1 MVLTFGLLCISNR
14 LAEIAI
20 SIDGWRK
27 LRAQSMFRAGR
38 FEQRRLK
45 VHHDS
50 RVKYLPPKIP
60 LTCKDYRARTGKAQ
74 PLWWRR
80 RQCTTIHLI
89 EHIIDKKE
97 KDEYRHSEIL
107 APNILILGAGLLSWC
122 WSLII
127 HIRTHAQIRV
137 ITEWPGIEGACTS
150 TVTWSVG
157 LYTRDK

>member
-1 MVLTFGLLCISNR
+1 MQDRCVCTLGERKKKRSMVLTFGLLCISNR

-122 WSLII
+122 LSLNY
-127 HIRTHAQIRV
+127 THPNPRADESHHRM
-137 ITEWPGIEGACTS
+137 A
-150 TVTWSVG
+150 
-157 LYTRDK
+157 RN